1 MDPNLFHIRKRIREL
16 SKRLPLSAEEEDEL
30 DQMQAEVRR
39 AQKPAPA
46 ELSVRDSAGPSV
58 SLAQGT
64 NVAFPDN
71 DPPARRKPKG
81 KKKLG
86 KYQQHIKECRLGSGE
101 FDGQGRKGFNECVDM
116 WREIKRRKGL
126 KG

>member
-1 MDPNLFHIRKRIREL
+1 MDPHLFHIRKRIREL

-46 ELSVRDSAGPSV
+46 ELSVKDNVGPSV
-58 SLAQGT
+58 PLAQGT
-64 NVAFPDN
+64 NVVFPDN

-86 KYQQHIKECRLGSGE
+86 KYQQHIKECRTGRGAFESQGVRQ
-101 FDGQGRKGFNECVDM
+101 FDECVAL
-116 WREIKRRKGL
+116 WREIKASGKH
-126 KG
+126 

>member
-1 MDPNLFHIRKRIREL
+1 MDPRLFHIRKRIREL

-39 AQKPAPA
+39 AQKPSPA
-46 ELSVRDSAGPSV
+46 ELSIRDNVG
-58 SLAQGT
+58 QGT
-64 NVAFPDN
+64 NVVFPDN

-86 KYQQHIKECRLGSGE
+86 KYQQHIKECRTGRGAFESQGVRQ
-101 FDGQGRKGFNECVDM
+101 FDECVAL
-116 WREIKRRKGL
+116 WREIKASGKH
-126 KG
+126 